1 MYRTQLTYNIILGS
15 ACPCSA
21 VPWVFKTATTTKM
34 YCKLGGLWV
43 SYHAEIFPKAASVD
57 KIAEICI
64 YLVLRT
70 SRLTMRMTCYRIAGN
85 FHGRKLP
92 IIGGKKL
99 FAEKTFV
106 DCLLVPPKYT
116 MPPNFAKKIFTNSY
130 KTSNLQKVSP
140 SKVSH
145 YTVWSKRKLKQLA
158 LPRVESRTADLS
170 WHCST
175 TVLRQPD
182 NHQLS

>member
-1 MYRTQLTYNIILGS
+1 
-15 ACPCSA
+15 
-21 VPWVFKTATTTKM
+21 M

-57 KIAEICI
+57 EIAEICI

-85 FHGRKLP
+85 FHGRKLS

-106 DCLLVPPKYT
+106 DCLLVPPYPQILLRKFSRIAT
-116 MPPNFAKKIFTNSY
+116 KLQIY
-130 KTSNLQKVSP
+130 K
-140 SKVSH
+140 
-145 YTVWSKRKLKQLA
+145 RF
-158 LPRVESRTADLS
+158 LPRKFPTIQYEAKE
-170 WHCST
+170 
-175 TVLRQPD
+175 
-182 NHQLS
+182 N

>member
-1 MYRTQLTYNIILGS
+1 MYS
-15 ACPCSA
+15 
-21 VPWVFKTATTTKM
+21 
-34 YCKLGGLWV
+34 KLGGLWV

-70 SRLTMRMTCYRIAGN
+70 SHLTMRMTCYRIAGN

-92 IIGGKKL
+92 IIGGKKI

-106 DCLLVPPKYT
+106 DCLLVPPKDT
-116 MPPNFAKKIFTNSY
+116 MPQILLRKFSRIATKLPK
-130 KTSNLQKVSP
+130 LRKVSP

-145 YTVWSKRKLKQLA
+145 YTV
-158 LPRVESRTADLS
+158 
-170 WHCST
+170 
-175 TVLRQPD
+175 
-182 NHQLS
+182 